1 VEERDECNGTEFG
14 LKRDHRRIENR
25 PGGTH
30 PGAEQGAVRGSL
42 MLGMVPGMLDRLR
55 LRQSADGKDAE
66 HQEDRQEFEG
76 AVVHRKTTQCHS
88 AACYWTATRPVKA
101 AI

>member
-1 VEERDECNGTEFG
+1 MGERDERDGTEFG
-14 LKRDHRRIENR
+14 LKGDHRRIENR

-30 PGAEQGAVRGSL
+30 PGAEQGAMCGSL

-55 LRQSADGKDAE
+55 LSQSADGKDTE

-76 AVVHRKTTQCHS
+76 AVVHRKTTQCDL
-88 AACYWTATRPVKA
+88 AECYWTAPTCQA